1 MPVGGSLRKKRGG
14 RESTSFSPPFSFV
27 FVGGCR
33 GFPESGGQ
41 QKKKKSCHSH
51 RFQSPTPA
59 NWRKK
64 KFFYRSSDYQSARPG
79 KGEYGFS
86 AGSAQFA
93 PKVEG
98 IQFRALSHPI
108 SQIAKL
114 IGGGKLFPG
123 GTRGV
128 VFCGEGRKEGGMR
141 DNFATLSSSSLFRET
156 DVWQAERKGEGR
168 DRGGISLMRKS

>member
-14 RESTSFSPPFSFV
+14 RGSTSFSPPFSFV

-93 PKVEG
+93 TKVG

-114 IGGGKLFPG
+114 IGGEKLFPG
-123 GTRGV
+123 ETWGRILRRG
-128 VFCGEGRKEGGMR
+128 KEGGMR
-141 DNFATLSSSSLFRET
+141 DNFATLSLVSFPGNRCVASG
-156 DVWQAERKGEGR
+156 VKGEGR
-168 DRGGISLMRKS
+168 DRGGIRLMRKW